1 MSVADKTVDIN
12 SLERGIFDICCEI
25 GRAMFRAVLESYDA
39 DLQNNRDRQVYRHKG
54 ARKTVL
60 KTKMGEV
67 EYERTVYEVTDEEGH
82 KGFVYLL
89 DEALGLKGHGFFSE
103 LLSEEIVRAC
113 CASSYRDAAHEVS
126 ALTGQTVSH
135 TSAWKVVQ
143 DVGER
148 VGQQEQKA
156 AQLAAKGQGEGKLE
170 RKLLFEE
177 QDGIWLR
184 LQGKS
189 RKQYGSS
196 REMKLAIAYDG
207 AKKTGTKRYELTN
220 KVACANFEAAQ
231 SFVKRK
237 EGVIAQTYN
246 IDEIEQR
253 FLNGDGAPWIRQ
265 SVVDDTVHFQL
276 DPFHRNKAIRM
287 WVRNPD
293 QQKEM
298 MRLLYAKEID
308 ILLEYIDALSN
319 SVEDSTEGM
328 AEGEN
333 LRKLLAYFTNNKD
346 GLVPCHRRGL
356 EVPKPQEGQMY
367 RRMGAMESNVFS
379 LVGNRMKN
387 RRACWS
393 IKGGDNLA
401 RLLCLRTTKRLTST
415 MQSLTS
421 TVLPVKYA
429 EEITKSYVALSA
441 GKGYDGE
448 HRISTSSLPSSPN
461 HWLKDILSM
470 RPLSDIFT

>member
-1 MSVADKTVDIN
+1 MVATDKTIDIN
-12 SLERGIFDICCEI
+12 SMERSIFAICCEM
-25 GRAMFRAVLESYDA
+25 GRAMLRAALENYDT
-39 DLQNNRDRQVYRHKG
+39 DLQNKRDRQVYRHKG

-60 KTKMGEV
+60 KTRMGEV
-67 EYERTVYEVTDEEGH
+67 EYQRTVYEVTDEEGR

-89 DEALGLKGHGFFSE
+89 DEALGFKGSGFFSE

-126 ALTGQTVSH
+126 ALTGQTMSH

-170 RKLLFEE
+170 RKVLFEE

-207 AKKTGTKRYELTN
+207 SKQTGKKRYELTN
-220 KVACANFEAAQ
+220 KVACANFETAQ
-231 SFVKRK
+231 NFVRRK

-246 IDEIEQR
+246 TDEIEMR

-265 SVVDDTVHFQL
+265 SIIDDTVHFQL

-293 QQKEM
+293 LQSEM
-298 MRLLYAKEID
+298 LRLLYAKEID
-308 ILLEYIDALSN
+308 ILLEYIEALSN
-319 SVEDSTEGM
+319 SVDDSTEGM

-333 LRKLLAYFTNNKD
+333 LKKLLTYFTNNRD
-346 GLVPCHRRGL
+346 GLVPCHRRGF
-356 EVPKPQEGQMY
+356 EMPIPQEGQMY

-393 IKGGDNLA
+393 IKGGNNLA

-415 MQSLTS
+415 LQRMTS
-421 TVLPVKYA
+421 SVLPVKYA
-429 EEITKSYVALSA
+429 EEITKSYVVQSV
-441 GKGYDGE
+441 GKGYNGY
-448 HRISTSSLPSSPN
+448 HWVSLLAPIPSYK
-461 HWLKDILSM
+461 WLKGILAP
-470 RPLSDIFT
+470 RPLSDI